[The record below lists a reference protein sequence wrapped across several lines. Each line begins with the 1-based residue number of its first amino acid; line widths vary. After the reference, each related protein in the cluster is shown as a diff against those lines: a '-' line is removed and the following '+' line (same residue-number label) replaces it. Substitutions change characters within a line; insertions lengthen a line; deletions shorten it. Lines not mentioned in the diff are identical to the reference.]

1 MPGQAALRADGSSRC
16 GRQGYAAVPRETREP
31 PRPPTWREL
40 LDEAFPT
47 VIRYT
52 GLVLTVV
59 LVVFT
64 IRGRGVD
71 LAAGYV
77 AAAGMI
83 LYKTVHNGAKEGGE

>member
-1 MPGQAALRADGSSRC
+1 MAREGTPA
-16 GRQGYAAVPRETREP
+16 PRR
-31 PRPPTWREL
+31 PTWREQF
-40 LDEAFPT
+40 DDAFPT

-52 GLVLTVV
+52 GLILTVV

-77 AAAGMI
+77 AAAGMV
-83 LYKTVHNGAKEGGE
+83 LYKTVRDGAKEDK

>member
-1 MPGQAALRADGSSRC
+1 
-16 GRQGYAAVPRETREP
+16 
-31 PRPPTWREL
+31 
-40 LDEAFPT
+40 
-47 VIRYT
+47 
-52 GLVLTVV
+52 VLTVV

-83 LYKTVHNGAKEGGE
+83 LYKTIHDNAKEGD